1 MKKTTET
8 KELNSGI
15 NSGISIF
22 GIGFAILFV
31 VYIVGQFA
39 FNI

>member
-8 KELNSGI
+8 KND
-15 NSGISIF
+15 ISIF

>member
-1 MKKTTET
+1 MKKANET
-8 KELNSGI
+8 KEMNS
-15 NSGISIF
+15 SISIF

>member
-8 KELNSGI
+8 KEL